1 MMFAEK
7 LEKKLG
13 YLNRREIYQ
22 FINLPINLR
31 AHGVLVSGFGFCL
44 HVDFRY
50 ELVGVAWC
58 NQVVAVCGFYED
70 AVAEVGDGDE
80 GSAYAWDVVVSA
92 VEAGSEEPEPE
103 RDQRSLNGL
112 DCVG

>member
-1 MMFAEK
+1 MFTEK
-7 LEKKLG
+7 LEKKRG
-13 YLNRREIYQ
+13 YLKGHEIYQ

-31 AHGVLVSGFGFCL
+31 AHGVLVSGFGFCS

-70 AVAEVGDGDE
+70 AVAEVRDGDE
-80 GSAYAWDVVVSA
+80 GSADAWEVVVSA
-92 VEAGSEEPEPE
+92 VEAGAEQPEAE
-103 RDQRSLNGL
+103 RNQRALG
-112 DCVG
+112 